1 LRQLPPVAGS
11 FVFRPPKHLPL
22 GECVGNH
29 LWEKFKLF
37 ELDEIMRQRGEMEF
51 CKALNNMSEG
61 CMDDNDI
68 TLIKSRELSSS
79 LQAPKEAIKLCG
91 TNEECDNYNTKVH
104 VELQSLQGA
113 EGVDSI
119 AHDKVQGNWR
129 IYRLIA
135 IMRNL

>member
-1 LRQLPPVAGS
+1 
-11 FVFRPPKHLPL
+11 
-22 GECVGNH
+22 
-29 LWEKFKLF
+29 
-37 ELDEIMRQRGEMEF
+37 MRQKGEMEF

-68 TLIKSRELSSS
+68 RLIKSRELTSS

-91 TNEECDNYNTKVH
+91 TNEECDDYNTKVH

-119 AHDKVQGNWR
+119 AHDKVQGIGR
-129 IYRLIA
+129 ISRLIA
-135 IMRNL
+135 NTRNM